1 MSWAAPLPV
10 VIPVVAAAFLAAF
23 GTWLPARTKDVVGIA
38 GAAASTVLSLLLMHR
53 ALGGYIVHWFGDWQ
67 PKNGVAIGISFVV
80 DPLGAA
86 AAALAGG
93 LTVAALAYSWS
104 YFDQA
109 RHYFH
114 VLVLVFLAAMC
125 GFALSG
131 DLFNMFVFLELMGV
145 CAYALAAY
153 KSEEQ
158 SPIQGAL
165 NFGIVNSV
173 GAFLVLIAIA
183 LLYGETGAL
192 NLAQIGD
199 TLSGHNVD
207 GLVVV
212 AFTLLVA
219 GFLVKA
225 AAVPFHFWLA
235 DAHAVAPAPVCVLF
249 SGIMVELGLLAI
261 ARVHATVFAGVL
273 HGGDDAIRSVLVGV
287 GVATALVG
295 GVMALL
301 QRHLKRLLAYSTI
314 SHAGLFLVGVAL
326 LDPKALAGTASYVL
340 AHGLLKGA
348 LFLCAGILLAE
359 LGSIDELKLRGR
371 GRALRA
377 SALVFGAAAIGLAGP
392 PFVGTFLGKSDI
404 EEAGVHEGLGWLP
417 LAVTVASAL
426 STAAILRAGGRVF
439 AGWGPERDDSLT
451 PLPDEEPAAELREA
465 PQWHLVAPAA
475 VLAAAGL
482 LASVVPGL
490 AEGVE
495 RSAHLFQDRH
505 AYVGAVLEGDR
516 EPAPS
521 VPQHET
527 TAASIAWASAS
538 VLGGLGLAAL
548 LLFGRRRPERIA
560 ARPVVLALRAVHA
573 GHPGQYV
580 TWLVGGAAGLGVL
593 FALLL

>member
-1 MSWAAPLPV
+1 MTWAAPLPV
-10 VIPVVAAAFLAAF
+10 VIPIVGAAFLAAF
-23 GTWLPARTKDVVGIA
+23 GTWLPPRIKDVVGVV
-38 GAAASTVLSLLLMHR
+38 AAATSAVISLLLMHH
-53 ALGGYIVHWFGDWQ
+53 ALGGYVVHWFGDWK
-67 PKNGVAIGISFVV
+67 PKGGVAIGIAFAV
-80 DPLGAA
+80 DPLGAG
-86 AAALAGG
+86 AAALGG
-93 LTVAALAYSWS
+93 VLTVAALAFSWS
-104 YFDQA
+104 YFDEA

-114 VLVLVFLAAMC
+114 VLVLVFLGAMC

-131 DLFNMFVFLELMGV
+131 DLFNMFVFFELMGV
-145 CAYALAAY
+145 SAYALTAY

-165 NFGIVNSV
+165 NFAVTNSV
-173 GAFLVLIAIA
+173 GAFLILIAIG

-192 NLAQIGD
+192 NLAQLGN
-199 TLSGHNVD
+199 TLAGHQVD

-249 SGIMVELGLLAI
+249 SGIMVELGVLGI
-261 ARVHATVFAGVL
+261 ARVDATVFSGVL
-273 HGGDDAIRSVLVGV
+273 HADQDAIRSVLVGV
-287 GVATALVG
+287 GVATGLVG

-314 SHAGLFLVGVAL
+314 CHSGLFLAGVGL

-348 LFLCAGILLAE
+348 LFLAAGVLLSE
-359 LGSIDELKLRGR
+359 LHSIDELALRGR

-377 SALVFGAAAIGLAGP
+377 TGLVFVVAAIGLAGP

-404 EEAGVHEGLGWLP
+404 EEAGVHAGLGWMP
-417 LAVTVASAL
+417 LAFTVASVL

-439 AGWGPERDDSLT
+439 AGWGPARDATLT
-451 PLPDEEPAAELREA
+451 PLPDEEPAAGLGRA
-465 PQWHLVAPAA
+465 RRWQLVAPAA

-482 LASVVPGL
+482 AVSLVPGL
-490 AEGVE
+490 ADGSE
-495 RSAHLFQDRH
+495 RAADLARDRG
-505 AYVGAVLEGDR
+505 AYVSAVLESR
-516 EPAPS
+516 RAPAP
-521 VPQHET
+521 PAPPHEV
-527 TAASIAWASAS
+527 TASSIAWATA
-538 VLGGLGLAAL
+538 GTLAAVAL
-548 LLFGRRRPERIA
+548 AGVLLFARRRPERVA
-560 ARPVVLALRAVHA
+560 ARPLVLALRAVHS
-573 GHPGQYV
+573 GHTGQYV
-580 TWLVGGAAGLGVL
+580 TWLVGGAAALGAL